1 MDEAERERER
11 ERERVGSMDAR
22 VDCEEVANGRD
33 TRCSSLARE
42 KSISR
47 ETGVTYKPR
56 TGSGHSAPAHSRIQ
70 IGGILNWVNVR
81 IYRVAGISL
90 SKKFAPLRLALRVT

>member
-1 MDEAERERER
+1 
-11 ERERVGSMDAR
+11 MDAR

-56 TGSGHSAPAHSRIQ
+56 TGSGHSAPAQSRIQ

-81 IYRVAGISL
+81 IYRAAGISL
-90 SKKFAPLRLALRVT
+90 SKKFAVTSCLAGNA